1 MKTLNIASTF
11 TNISELY
18 IAEAA
23 DMPYATAV
31 IPAEKRK
38 NGFVRFINSGW
49 GVAMLCALV
58 AIAVTVGIL
67 AAGHAAGPVTT
78 LPGAGPTHPTFAF
91 DYELDP
97 DQDDYQRCDTITVKT
112 EVKNLGMPF
121 TVTGSSQAFSAD
133 AWLVPHGSE
142 DVYAAEGRI
151 NGLFAYTEDY
161 VVQTIDQG
169 EVGKHSGLIT
179 IPESAFLGAYDL
191 VLAYKGE
198 YQVFE
203 KAVKVVRI
211 RETPPQEDGV
221 TLHFSPNLSKAE
233 YACGETVTI
242 DFSVRGIDP
251 FGSDPYIHNTGNA
264 ELQSYYTLSA
274 VLTRHGKGTDDA
286 SAIVGKIQPDLQAN
300 MLSSNTTWRFYG
312 ATFEIPENALGG
324 SYDLYLCYVSTKEGD
339 DTVKE
344 VLVENVLTV
353 KSTHSRFDFH
363 YSISPYTST
372 FLPGN
377 SYEIT
382 TFVTN
387 MGEPFTITGSS
398 KEFSSEAKL
407 VHHDDP
413 EKVIYAHF
421 SYPEDVV
428 TQEITTGKKGQHR
441 GFFTI
446 PADAATGEYDLWL
459 SYGEEYQ
466 VFEKALSV
474 EDPTVLP
481 LLQNINFSDHG
492 IFERLQGFSLLNFR
506 HRWGE
511 PDNVL
516 EESEYFWEIPRDH
529 DYVIVTFSAD
539 GLSEN
544 IAYTNVMK
552 ATVTEHQGNGL
563 TVQPYEGEIEL
574 NSADAFD
581 VSLANTPQNV
591 KDAIEVGTVIY
602 VSYTGFI
609 NETYPCH
616 FQHQG
621 AVTLRPPARP
631 YITDEEAEAIANAY
645 MKNVSIAVPL
655 AEMNV
660 QISEREESEYYY
672 ISYTYLLGGFP
683 TSYKFSMEVGYDGII
698 RNYKPCKWDPEV
710 YYAIY
715 TDEEVRATVDR
726 IRQKVS
732 ADLGDTDLP
741 NYSGRLKEQDG
752 KLYISVEYI
761 LDCNHEDGKECLL
774 GHHHYS
780 YEEEV
785 IKIE

>member
-31 IPAEKRK
+31 IPVEKRK

-67 AAGHAAGPVTT
+67 AAGRAAGPVTT
-78 LPGAGPTHPTFAF
+78 LPGAGPTHPTFSF
-91 DYELDP
+91 DYELIP
-97 DQDDYQRCDTITVKT
+97 DQEDYLRYDTITITT

-121 TVTGSSQAFSAD
+121 TVKGSSQEFSAH

-169 EVGKHSGLIT
+169 EVGQHSGLIT
-179 IPESAFLGAYDL
+179 IPESAAEGAYDL
-191 VLAYKGE
+191 VLAYKDE

-251 FGSDPYIHNTGNA
+251 FGSDPYIHNTGNV
-264 ELQSYYTLSA
+264 ELPSYYTLSA
-274 VLTRHGKGTDDA
+274 VLTRRGKGTDDA
-286 SAIVGKIQPDLQAN
+286 SAIEGKIEPDWEAN

-312 ATFEIPENALGG
+312 ATFEIPKNALGG
-324 SYDLYLCYVSTKEGD
+324 SYDLHLRYVSTKEGD

-344 VLVENVLTV
+344 VLTENVLTV
-353 KSTHSRFDFH
+353 QSTHSRFDF
-363 YSISPYTST
+363 YYNVQPYTST
-372 FLPGN
+372 FLLGE

-382 TFVTN
+382 TIVTN
-387 MGEPFTITGSS
+387 LGEPFTVTGSS
-398 KEFSSEAKL
+398 MAFSAEAKL

-413 EKVIYAHF
+413 EKVIQGEFFYDD
-421 SYPEDVV
+421 DVV
-428 TQEITTGKKGQHR
+428 TQEIATGQKGRHR
-441 GFFTI
+441 GYFTI
-446 PADAATGEYDLWL
+446 PTDAATGEYDLWL

-474 EDPTVLP
+474 EDPSVLP

-563 TVQPYEGEIEL
+563 TVQPYEGEGEL
-574 NSADAFD
+574 GSCHLFD
-581 VSLANTPQNV
+581 VRLANTPQDV

-602 VSYTGFI
+602 VSYTGGI
-609 NETYPCH
+609 NETFPCY
-616 FQHQG
+616 FPNQG

-660 QISEREESEYYY
+660 QVSEREESEYYH
-672 ISYTYLLGGFP
+672 ISYTYLLGGLP
-683 TSYKFSMEVGYDGII
+683 TEYKFTMKVGYDGIL
-698 RNYKPCKWDPEV
+698 REFKHCVWDPEA
-710 YYAIY
+710 YYAVY
-715 TDEEVRATVDR
+715 TDAEVEAASVRLRER
-726 IRQKVS
+726 IRAEIGEEIPTAYAS
-732 ADLGDTDLP
+732 
-741 NYSGRLKEQDG
+741 LKLKDG
-752 KLYISVEYI
+752 KLYISTEVI
-761 LDCNHEDGKECLL
+761 ADCKHDPSCFE
-774 GHHHYS
+774 GHHHYPF
-780 YEEEV
+780 EEEV